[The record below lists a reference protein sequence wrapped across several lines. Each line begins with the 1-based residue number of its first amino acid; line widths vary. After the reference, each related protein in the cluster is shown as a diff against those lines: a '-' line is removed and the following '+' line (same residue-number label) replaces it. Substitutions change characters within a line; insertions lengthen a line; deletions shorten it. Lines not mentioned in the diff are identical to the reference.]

1 MSYKIETLISKEELR
16 AGIQRVADEINRDY
30 EGKSIHLI
38 CIIKGG
44 VFFMTE
50 LSKYLKMDV
59 TMDFMAVS
67 SYGSDTVSSGIVKI
81 IKDLDEPIEGRDVL
95 IVEDIIDTGNTM
107 EYLMELL
114 RDRKPASL
122 KLCAMLDKPSRRLK
136 DIKAD
141 YLAFPIEDKFVVGFG
156 LDYDQKYRNLDY
168 IGAIVFDE

>member
-1 MSYKIETLISKEELR
+1 MSYKIETLISKEELA
-16 AGIQRVADEINRDY
+16 AGIQKVADEINRDY
-30 EGKSIHLI
+30 AGKSVHLI

-50 LSKYLKMDV
+50 LSKYLDMDV

-81 IKDLDEPIEGRDVL
+81 IKDLDEPIEGREVI

-114 RDRKPASL
+114 KDRKPASL

-136 DIKAD
+136 DIQAD
-141 YLAFPIEDKFVVGFG
+141 YLAFSIEDKFVVGFG

>member
-1 MSYKIETLISKEELR
+1 MSYKIETLISKEELA
-16 AGIQRVADEINRDY
+16 AGIQKVADEINRDY
-30 EGKSIHLI
+30 AGKSVHLI

-50 LSKYLKMDV
+50 LSKYLDMDV

-81 IKDLDEPIEGRDVL
+81 IKDLDEPIEGREVI

-114 RDRKPASL
+114 KDRKPASL

-136 DIKAD
+136 DMKAD
-141 YLAFPIEDKFVVGFG
+141 YLAFSIEDKFVVGFG

>member
-1 MSYKIETLISKEELR
+1 MSYKIETLISKEELA
-16 AGIQRVADEINRDY
+16 AGIQKVADEINRDY
-30 EGKSIHLI
+30 AGKSVHLI

-50 LSKYLKMDV
+50 LSKYLDMDV

-81 IKDLDEPIEGRDVL
+81 IKDLDEPIEGREVI

-114 RDRKPASL
+114 KDRKPASL

-141 YLAFPIEDKFVVGFG
+141 YLAFSIEDKFVVGFG

>member
-1 MSYKIETLISKEELR
+1 MSYRIETLITRDEL
-16 AGIQRVADEINRDY
+16 AEGIKRVADEINRDY

-95 IVEDIIDTGNTM
+95 IVEDIIDTGYTM

-122 KLCAMLDKPSRRLK
+122 KLCAMLDKPSRRVT
-136 DIKAD
+136 DIKPD
-141 YLAFPIEDKFVVGFG
+141 YLGFTIEDKFVVGFG
-156 LDYDQKYRNLDY
+156 LDYDQKYRNLNY
-168 IGAIVFDE
+168 IGAVIFDE

>member
-1 MSYKIETLISKEELR
+1 
-16 AGIQRVADEINRDY
+16 
-30 EGKSIHLI
+30 
-38 CIIKGG
+38 
-44 VFFMTE
+44 MTE

>member
-1 MSYKIETLISKEELR
+1 MSYKIETLISKEELA
-16 AGIQRVADEINRDY
+16 AGIQKVADEINRDY
-30 EGKSIHLI
+30 AGKSVHLI

-50 LSKYLKMDV
+50 LSKYLDMDV

-81 IKDLDEPIEGRDVL
+81 IKDLDEPIEGREVI

-114 RDRKPASL
+114 KDRKPASL

-141 YLAFPIEDKFVVGFG
+141 YLAFSIEDKFVVGFG
-156 LDYDQKYRNLDY
+156 LDYVQKYRNLDY